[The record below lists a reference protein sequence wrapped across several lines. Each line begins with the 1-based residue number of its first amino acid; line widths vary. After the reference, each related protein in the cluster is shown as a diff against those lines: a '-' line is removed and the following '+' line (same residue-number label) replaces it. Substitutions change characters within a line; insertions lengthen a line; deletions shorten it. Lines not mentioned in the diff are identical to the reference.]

1 MDASSDS
8 SLPQS
13 GSAAAS
19 LQLIRLPGIEWLAR
33 HPAISSAT
41 ALVLAVAATFVA
53 HLPVLGHYFFG
64 DDFVPLAE
72 IASSSTGAYVKD
84 LFLLRDIT
92 PNWRFLPGLFYLGS
106 YRAFGLDAFP
116 MLLANVLLHLGTVAL
131 IFTLVRRIVGRV
143 WPAFLAA
150 AFFGLTAA
158 SAPTVAQVT
167 AFNNVLAGFLVML
180 SLVTLHEGLARG
192 RPRWWVALSAI
203 AFAGAIAS
211 NESTAALA
219 PVPALLALWKLL
231 DWERWRQPQAW
242 IRPAPLVALYGVV
255 GGAALVGFG
264 ACRCTEAAS
273 VYAGGGQLF
282 GNVWIYLGRLLY
294 PIGLEFP
301 GEVGAAHLVAGLVVA
316 ALALA
321 LLVLGPALAR
331 ICVAFLA
338 LALIPYLPID
348 FALAPRYVYMAS
360 IPFSILAALLVV
372 HAATY
377 LARLA
382 PALPLLLAPP
392 AVVVMALYGW
402 QTWEQNQ
409 FIADGSATWEAL
421 VSGLEESY
429 PELPEGSRV
438 IVRGGPHT
446 GVLEQFFV
454 LPAVGEV
461 IWGGVELY
469 SFPEE
474 TEVFCLPPDGDL
486 YVTDFDD
493 GRYTPVEVTDVD
505 LVAGTPRPAIAVS
518 CKPPAVVP

>member
-1 MDASSDS
+1 M
-8 SLPQS
+8 PFF
-13 GSAAAS
+13 G
-19 LQLIRLPGIEWLAR
+19 LPGIEWLAAR
-33 HPAISSAT
+33 PALWTAV
-41 ALVLAVAATFVA
+41 ALVVSIAATFLV
-53 HLPVLGHYFFG
+53 HTPVLGHYFFN

-72 IASSSTGAYVKD
+72 IASNSTGAYVED

-106 YRAFGLDAFP
+106 YRTFGLDAFP
-116 MLLANVLLHLGTVAL
+116 MLLANVLLHMGTAAL
-131 IFTLVRRIVGRV
+131 IFTLVRRIVGLV

-180 SLVTLHEGLARG
+180 SLVTLYEGLARH
-192 RPRWWVALSAI
+192 RLRWWVAASAL

-211 NESTAALA
+211 NESTAVLA
-219 PVPALLALWKLL
+219 PVPALLALWKLV
-231 DWERWRQPQAW
+231 DWERWRQPRAW
-242 IRPAPLVALYGVV
+242 IRPAPLVALYGGV
-255 GGAALVGFG
+255 GSAALIGFG

-273 VYAGGGQLF
+273 VYATGGHVF

-301 GEVGAAHLVAGLVVA
+301 GEVGAAHLVAGLVVT
-316 ALALA
+316 ALAIA

-348 FALAPRYVYMAS
+348 FALATRYVYIAS
-360 IPFSILAALLVV
+360 IPFSILAALLFV
-372 HAATY
+372 HVATY
-377 LARLA
+377 AARLA
-382 PALPLLLAPP
+382 PTLSLLLVPA
-392 AVVVMALYGW
+392 AVVVMGLYGW
-402 QTWEQNQ
+402 QTWDQNQ
-409 FIADGSATWEAL
+409 FIADGSAAWEVL
-421 VSGLEESY
+421 VVGLDERY

-446 GVLEQFFV
+446 GDLEQFFV

-461 IWGGVELY
+461 VWGGVELY

-474 TEVFCLPPDGDL
+474 TERFCLPPDGDL

-493 GRYTPVEVTDVD
+493 GRFTPIVVTETTD
-505 LVAGTPRPAIAVS
+505 GPGGPPAPAFVVS
-518 CKPPAVVP
+518 CEPPAVLP